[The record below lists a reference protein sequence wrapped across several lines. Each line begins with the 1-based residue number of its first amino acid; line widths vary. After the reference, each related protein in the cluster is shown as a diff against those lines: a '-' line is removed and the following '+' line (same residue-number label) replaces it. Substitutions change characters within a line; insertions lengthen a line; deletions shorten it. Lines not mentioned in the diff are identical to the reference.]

1 MAELPRLDDRMSNIG
16 SSILAFIVA
25 IGVLVSVHEF
35 GHFWVARRLGF
46 KVLRFSIG
54 FGRPLA
60 RWRGGAPDHT
70 EYWLSAIPLGGYVKM
85 LDERETPVPDAE
97 FDRSFNHRP
106 IWQRILVLLAG
117 PAFNFLFAIVAYW
130 VMFSTGVPGIKP
142 VIGSV
147 IEDSIA
153 ARAGIEPNDE
163 IEAVGGRRIET
174 WEGATLAILDELLQ
188 KGRID
193 LKIREPSGNTRS
205 VSLDV
210 RGRAAE
216 LTEPSALYSGLGIR
230 LGPVVPAVI
239 AGIAP
244 GSAAEQAGLKA
255 GDEVLRAGER
265 KIADWEQWVDFI
277 RKRPGESVTLE
288 IRRGN
293 EDLVV
298 PVTIGA
304 VEENGATVGRI
315 GASRLAELPAGT
327 VERLRAEQRYGVIE
341 ALPRGVEKTWQ
352 MTSLTVRMLGHMVVG
367 EVSLKNMSGPI
378 TIAAAAGDSAQAG
391 FSAFLNFLAVVS
403 LSLGIINLVPVPLLD
418 GGQVL
423 YQVVEW
429 VKGSPLSERALAV
442 GQQIGVFFLIVLMSF
457 VFYNDLTRIFGS

>member
-1 MAELPRLDDRMSNIG
+1 MSNIG
-16 SSILAFIVA
+16 SSILAFVVA

-54 FGRPLA
+54 FGRPLL
-60 RWRGGAPDHT
+60 RWQGGAPDHT

-85 LDERETPVPDAE
+85 LDERETPVAE
-97 FDRSFNHRP
+97 VERDRSFNHRP

-130 VMFSTGVPGIKP
+130 AMFTTGIPGVKA
-142 VIGSV
+142 VIGAVVQDSV
-147 IEDSIA
+147 A
-153 ARAGIEPNDE
+153 ARAGIKANDE
-163 IEAVGGRRIET
+163 IEAVGGRAVET
-174 WEGATLAILDELLQ
+174 WEGATLAIFDELLQ
-188 KGRID
+188 QSRID
-193 LKIREPSGNTRS
+193 LKVREPSGDTRL

-210 RGRAAE
+210 HGRAAE

-230 LGPVVPAVI
+230 PGPVLPAVI
-239 AGIAP
+239 AVVTP
-244 GSAAEQAGLKA
+244 DSAADHAGLKA
-255 GDEVLRAGER
+255 GDEVLRADDR
-265 KIADWEQWVDFI
+265 KIGDWEEWVDYI
-277 RKRPGESVTLE
+277 RKRPGENVVLSV
-288 IRRGN
+288 RRGD
-293 EDLVV
+293 ETLIV
-298 PVTIGA
+298 PVTIGT
-304 VEENGATVGRI
+304 VEEKGTTVGRI
-315 GASRLAELPAGT
+315 GAQRLSELPAGT
-327 VERLRAEQRYGVIE
+327 IERLRAEQRYGVVE
-341 ALPRGVEKTWQ
+341 ALPRSIEKTWQ
-352 MTSLTVRMLGHMVVG
+352 MTSLTLRMLGHMIVG

-378 TIAAAAGDSAQAG
+378 TIAAVAGDSAQAG

-403 LSLGIINLVPVPLLD
+403 ISLGIINLVPIPLLD

-423 YQVVEW
+423 YQLVEW